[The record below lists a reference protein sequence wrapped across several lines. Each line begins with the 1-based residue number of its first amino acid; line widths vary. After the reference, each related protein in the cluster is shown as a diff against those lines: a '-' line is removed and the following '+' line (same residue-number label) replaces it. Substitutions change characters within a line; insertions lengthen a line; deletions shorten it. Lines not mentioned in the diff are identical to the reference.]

1 MNYATTATNAALR
14 AAGEIPN
21 YYEPGWAW
29 WAFVAAGVGL
39 VFAGFC
45 MAYGVPILVEMTK
58 HRAESSYGW
67 VIMTVLALGLIG
79 AVFYGWSLPGELMR
93 HTATAGGA
101 FWYFVGSFLA
111 GLTTWG
117 LSWWVMDD
125 MKAWPFAL
133 PAVVICAGS
142 VVHGIAE
149 ILTRTAAS
157 IPTSV
162 GQLSGI
168 VALGA
173 VGVVVYMLG
182 NRR

>member
-1 MNYATTATNAALR
+1 MNYATTATKTALR
-14 AAGEIPN
+14 VAGEIPN

-45 MAYGVPILVEMTK
+45 MAYGVPILVELTRQPLQSR
-58 HRAESSYGW
+58 HRW
-67 VIMTVLALGLIG
+67 VAVAVIALVLIAAI
-79 AVFYGWSLPGELMR
+79 FYGWSLPGELMR

-117 LSWWVMDD
+117 LSWWLVDD

-142 VVHGIAE
+142 VVQGIAE
-149 ILTRTAAS
+149 VLTRTAAS

-162 GQLSGI
+162 GQLSGL
-168 VALGA
+168 VVLGV